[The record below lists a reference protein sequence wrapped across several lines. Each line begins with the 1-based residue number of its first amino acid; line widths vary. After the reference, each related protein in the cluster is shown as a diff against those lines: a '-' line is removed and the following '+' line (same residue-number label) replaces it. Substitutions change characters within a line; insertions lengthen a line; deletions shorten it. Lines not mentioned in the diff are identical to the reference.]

1 MFTAFQCPISQR
13 PLELAAPD
21 LLAAVNQKIG
31 EQRLVTVEGQGVSQ
45 PVEGGWYCPHSRRF
59 YPIRDGILCLIVD
72 QAFDL
77 QNILSLEQP
86 ST

>member
-13 PLELAAPD
+13 PLEFAALD
-21 LLAAVNQKIG
+21 LVAVVNQKIV

-45 PVEGGWYCPHSRRF
+45 PVEGGWYCAHSRRF
-59 YPIRDGILCLIVD
+59 YPIRDGILCLIAD

-77 QNILSLEQP
+77 QQLISKNS
-86 ST
+86 S